1 MKITK
6 GYAKGPFG
14 QLHYEEIGGGMPMIL
29 LHQMVQSAVQFRP
42 ALPVLAQK
50 GVHAV
55 AVDLPGYGMSDT
67 PYHAPS
73 MDEYASIVP
82 AMLEHMGW
90 DKAVIC
96 GHHTGAAAA
105 CAVAH
110 RHPNIVSKL
119 VVHGV
124 PYYTKEEMAGRAS
137 GSHRAKS
144 IVADGSHLQE
154 LWEMWYKAGKGEASS
169 DVTQWS
175 VINYFIAGETE
186 WHGHSAVYG
195 HDIWTAVDSIQAPT
209 LLISNTGDML
219 NPQDRRLSE
228 ARPDFEYHEIEG
240 GTFQYVYDDAETW
253 AGIVAE
259 FATRA

>member
-110 RHPNIVSKL
+110 RHPSL
-119 VVHGV
+119 
-124 PYYTKEEMAGRAS
+124 A
-137 GSHRAKS
+137 
-144 IVADGSHLQE
+144 
-154 LWEMWYKAGKGEASS
+154 
-169 DVTQWS
+169 
-175 VINYFIAGETE
+175 IAG
-186 WHGHSAVYG
+186 
-195 HDIWTAVDSIQAPT
+195 
-209 LLISNTGDML
+209 
-219 NPQDRRLSE
+219 NP
-228 ARPDFEYHEIEG
+228 
-240 GTFQYVYDDAETW
+240 
-253 AGIVAE
+253 
-259 FATRA
+259 